1 MAKCTHSSLG
11 LACSMERKHLEEKT
25 YSLGPCFVL
34 SFQKTWGFVLPHLS
48 PSVPS
53 IESGGARGTC
63 VLRCLVLKEDWDS
76 VKKKRKHLA
85 NVISLVFYLSKASGG
100 RVRSLEGREARGGW
114 WQLCLGLGRDNIGC

>member
-1 MAKCTHSSLG
+1 
-11 LACSMERKHLEEKT
+11 MERKHLEEKT

-76 VKKKRKHLA
+76 VKKKKKTFGKCNFSCFLFKQSQWRESEK
-85 NVISLVFYLSKASGG
+85 FGG
-100 RVRSLEGREARGGW
+100 ERSPWWVVAAVPGAGEG
-114 WQLCLGLGRDNIGC
+114 